1 MNTRLAGLAL
11 LAAVPS
17 AVLAQDGQV
26 QLYGRLN
33 TALENMRVHGAAGP
47 NDGSVRRVSNYR
59 SVLGFRG
66 SEDLGGNLRVVYQ
79 IEGTLSLDT
88 GAGGLAAR
96 DTRIGLE
103 GRWGTLF
110 GGNWTLPYNSATSS
124 LDPFYP
130 TTAGYMSIM
139 GNGSA
144 STADNVSDTTS
155 FDRRQKNSVHYWT
168 PTWNGLGLRIA
179 HGVNEESPPNGA
191 KPSVSSGALVY
202 EQGPL
207 YATLAHERHHEYRGP
222 GLDDRGTKLGVAYRF
237 GQLRVAA
244 IGELLRYATPGG
256 ALERRAWYVSAT
268 RQFGPHAVRLG
279 VAVAR
284 DGKGTTDEQ
293 IGFVR
298 AGEDTGATHATL
310 GYDYTLSKRSSLFVF
325 YTHLDNERRG
335 AVDFAINELGLQP
348 GATASGLALGM
359 RHAF

>member
-1 MNTRLAGLAL
+1 MAGLAL
-11 LAAVPS
+11 LAVVPS
-17 AVLAQDGQV
+17 AVVAQDGQV

-33 TALENMRVHGAAGP
+33 AAYESMRQHGDARL
-47 NDGSVRRVSNYR
+47 SRISNYR
-59 SVLGFRG
+59 SVIGFRG
-66 SEDLGGNLRVVYQ
+66 SEHLGGEMRLIYQ

-144 STADNVSDTTS
+144 STADNISDTTS

-168 PTWNGLGLRIA
+168 PTWRGLSLRLA
-179 HGVNEESPPNGA
+179 HGVNEESPPSGA
-191 KPSVSSGALVY
+191 RPSIWSGALVY

-207 YATLAHERHHEYRGP
+207 YATLAHEHHHAYRGP
-222 GLDDRGTKLGVAYRF
+222 GLDDRGTKLGIAYRF
-237 GQLRVAA
+237 GDLRLAA
-244 IGELLRYATPGG
+244 VGEQLRYALAGG

-268 RQFGPHAVRLG
+268 RQFGPHAIRLG

-284 DGKGTTDEQ
+284 DGKGSTPEQ
-293 IGFVR
+293 IGFIR
-298 AGEDTGATHATL
+298 AGSDTGATHATL

-335 AVDFAINELGLQP
+335 AVDFAINGLDLET